1 MRKQPQFKEI
11 REEIEAKQKAILWPD
26 ALRAGRSVDAF
37 LWRGD
42 PKAKPIQRAG
52 LVVFAV
58 TYWLLGVLFI
68 AMGWARYEGFACL
81 VTSLI
86 GSAFVLLS
94 IRLVRNAFLRPNK
107 VPEDEKGRKE

>member
-1 MRKQPQFKEI
+1 MAKHPQFEEI
-11 REEIEAKQKAILWPD
+11 REEIEVKQKAILWPD
-26 ALRAGRSVDAF
+26 ALRGGRSVDAF

-58 TYWLLGVLFI
+58 TYWFLGVLFI
-68 AMGWARYEGFACL
+68 AMGWARYEGAACL

-86 GSAFVLLS
+86 GSTFVLLS
-94 IRLVRNAFLRPNK
+94 IRLLRNAFLRPNK
-107 VPEDEKGRKE
+107 TPEEDKDPKE